1 MDGYTFKDL
10 RLRHHI
16 LLLYNVCTGI
26 FTALGDSKT
35 PLYFLIGS
43 SVGNIILDYYF
54 VACVGLGVA
63 GVAWATFIAQGISAI
78 LALTFLAVRLKRIN
92 CEGTFKWLDLVLL
105 AQIAAIAIPS
115 IMQQSVL
122 SIGNMFVQEIVNRY
136 GSAVIAGYSGA
147 IKLNTLRSIPLWL
160 FGSCLSSYTAQNLGA
175 GKKERL
181 SMGFQYRYPF
191 VTDRRYSFCGS
202 LFLCQQADDGTVFE

>member
-1 MDGYTFKDL
+1 M
-10 RLRHHI
+10 
-16 LLLYNVCTGI
+16 
-26 FTALGDSKT
+26 GDSKT

-78 LALTFLAVRLKRIN
+78 LALTFLAMRLKKIN
-92 CEGTFKWLDLVLL
+92 CEGTFQWLDLVLL

-147 IKLNTLRSIPLWL
+147 IKLNTFAINSFMAL
-160 FGSCLSSYTAQNLGA
+160 GSCLSSYTAQNLGA

-181 SMGFQYRYPF
+181 PLGFRTGIRLSVIASLPFIVLYFFASRQMMG
-191 VTDRRYSFCGS
+191 
-202 LFLCQQADDGTVFE
+202 LFLNDSSIAVSYTHLTLPTKA

>member
-1 MDGYTFKDL
+1 MY
-10 RLRHHI
+10 R
-16 LLLYNVCTGI
+16 Y

-78 LALTFLAVRLKRIN
+78 LALTFLAMRLKKIN
-92 CEGTFKWLDLVLL
+92 CEGTFQWLDLVLL

-147 IKLNTLRSIPLWL
+147 IKLNTFAINYLWL
-160 FGSCLSSYTAQNLGA
+160 LEAVFPAIRPRTWEQERKNGCLWD
-175 GKKERL
+175 
-181 SMGFQYRYPF
+181 F
-191 VTDRRYSFCGS
+191 VPVSVY
-202 LFLCQQADDGTVFE
+202 Q